1 MRAADRLAAAGVVAW
16 AAQRTMALVAAV
28 DVPDADAAAEIGIAA
43 DTLDELAFAVAIA
56 APEATGTAVEA
67 FLTAAGN
74 LLRQVGRE
82 GEAES
87 ASAGLLDIVA
97 GREVGLST
105 VAVPAPSAGSEPAAG
120 CASAFVGLALGAA
133 AVATLRRAFP
143 ARQDAQAARSTLS
156 AAAGP
161 VIETAGGVLGD
172 AAGDALAGVIGAAV
186 QSLTRIAAD
195 RSPLVRVETGVSLP
209 SVVLAYRL
217 YGDPERSIELVARNR
232 VATPAAMPVVIEAVA
247 P

>member
-1 MRAADRLAAAGVVAW
+1 MKAADRLAAAGVVAW
-16 AAQRTMALVAAV
+16 AAQRTAALVAAV
-28 DVPDADAAAEIGIAA
+28 DVPDVDAAAEIDVAA
-43 DTLDELAFAVAIA
+43 ATLDELAFAAAIA
-56 APEATGTAVEA
+56 APEATGTAVGV
-67 FLTAAGN
+67 FLTATGD
-74 LLRQVGRE
+74 LLRRVGRE
-82 GEAES
+82 GEAE
-87 ASAGLLDIVA
+87 AATAGLLDIVA

-105 VAVPAPSAGSEPAAG
+105 AAVPAPTAGSEPAAG
-120 CASAFVGLALGAA
+120 CAAAFLGMALGAA

-143 ARQDAQAARSTLS
+143 ARQDAQAARAALS

-172 AAGDALAGVIGAAV
+172 AAGDVLSGVVGAAV

-232 VATPAAMPVVIEAVA
+232 VATPAAMPVVFEAVA

>member
-1 MRAADRLAAAGVVAW
+1 MRAADRLASAGVTAW
-16 AAQRTMALVAAV
+16 ATRRTAALVAAV
-28 DVPDADAAAEIGIAA
+28 DVPDADDGAEIGVDAA
-43 DTLDELAFAVAIA
+43 TLGELAFAVAVAPPGVTA
-56 APEATGTAVEA
+56 AAVEA
-67 FLTAAGN
+67 FLLAAGD
-74 LLRQVGRE
+74 LLRRVARD

-87 ASAGLLDIVA
+87 SAAGLLDIVD
-97 GREVGLST
+97 GRELGLST
-105 VAVPAPSAGSEPAAG
+105 AAEPVPTAGSDPAAG
-120 CASAFVGLALGAA
+120 CAAAFLGMALGAA

-143 ARQDAQAARSTLS
+143 ARQDAQAARSALS

-172 AAGDALAGVIGAAV
+172 AAGDALAGVVGAAV

-195 RSPLVRVETGVSLP
+195 RAPLVRVETGVSLP

-232 VATPAAMPVVIEAVA
+232 VATPAAMPVVFEAVA